1 MTSDKDSI
9 IMNSRKGVLPLNN
22 ITGERIKEILKQRG
36 IKQKD
41 LTEAVYVSPVTMN
54 RYLQGG
60 RKIPANILLDIS
72 VQIQADIRYLLGE
85 VDHPT
90 AYIVNDSLQ
99 MLEHFNPAPQERLKQ
114 LLTMYGFQTAFHV
127 EGNSMMVYT
136 ITKGGE
142 TIYTLTGVEFSALAS
157 AVDLAVQNSLVNF
170 LDFSQ
175 KIIERKDE

>member
-1 MTSDKDSI
+1 
-9 IMNSRKGVLPLNN
+9 MNSRKGVLPLNN
-22 ITGERIKEILKQRG
+22 ITGERIKEMLKQRG

-41 LTEAVYVSPVTMN
+41 LAEAVYVSPVTMN
-54 RYLQGG
+54 RYLQGD
-60 RKIPANILLDIS
+60 RKIPANILRDIS

-99 MLEHFNPAPQERLKQ
+99 MLKRFNPAPQERLQ
-114 LLTMYGFQTAFHV
+114 RLLTMYGYKTGFHV

-136 ITKGGE
+136 ITKDGE

-175 KIIERKDE
+175 KIIERKDDKK